1 MGWSIRRQLGGTP
14 AGTFAPSEG
23 TGTQDRLL
31 PTGRLE
37 AFSDGVFAIAITLL
51 VLELHVPGEHQVL
64 AAALEHEWPRYLGYF
79 VSFTFIGGVWIAHS
93 NLTRFIKAADPTLMR
108 LNLMLLLFVSFLPF
122 TTAIAATHLF
132 VSFLTF
138 DQVGTSSPGNASPSS
153 SSAST

>member
-14 AGTFAPSEG
+14 AGTFSPSEG

-64 AAALEHEWPRYLGYF
+64 AAALEHEWPRYLEDYPKQ
-79 VSFTFIGGVWIAHS
+79 A
-93 NLTRFIKAADPTLMR
+93 
-108 LNLMLLLFVSFLPF
+108 
-122 TTAIAATHLF
+122 
-132 VSFLTF
+132 
-138 DQVGTSSPGNASPSS
+138 
-153 SSAST
+153 